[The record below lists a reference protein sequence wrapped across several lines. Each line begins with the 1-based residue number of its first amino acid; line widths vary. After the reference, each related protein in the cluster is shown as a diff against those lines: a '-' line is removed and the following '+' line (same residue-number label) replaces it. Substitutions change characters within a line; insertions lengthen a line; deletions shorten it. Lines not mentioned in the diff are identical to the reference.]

1 MIENP
6 NPKNFYS
13 QGEMNQRQEVIP
25 KIKKRLL
32 EKLEDLSNKIKEE
45 EPFPHGNMSLDDL
58 CEFDDRID
66 QILNCWY
73 Y

>member
-6 NPKNFYS
+6 NPRNFYS
-13 QGEMNQRQEVIP
+13 EKEMVSRQEYIP
-25 KIKKRLL
+25 KAKQNLL
-32 EKLEDLSNKIKEE
+32 NKLKDLIDKIENE

-58 CEFDDRID
+58 GRIEENIDDA
-66 QILNCWY
+66 LNFWY